1 MSFPRQTM
9 HQLRKALLCLSWR
22 QIIQSCR
29 KLLPCKIV
37 FLSLPRAEVLWPW
50 NETKQ
55 ACNNWCR
62 RWLFRSDWLCAP
74 RPTSET
80 FSKTRKDERVAP
92 YFSKQNGSFTRPSSR
107 RSEIRWRWGPGIEAT
122 TGAAARWCNSG
133 RASPNLESD
142 LKLQSRAS
150 SCQVCEKI
158 VSDFLLTFVHFLRNL
173 PFDFKSVCFIS
184 WWGTTKHV
192 ETESAA
198 GRTNFATV
206 LTGVHPISDSSCT
219 MALHA
224 LRRATLGVKQFPPV
238 HHCYGFLDSLMTTR
252 SVGQCY
258 GRTYSSVKLSFSVE
272 GTQHRS
278 RAPLVVLH
286 GVLGSKLNFRA
297 ISKALSA
304 RLNRP
309 MYALDARNHG
319 SSPWTDEMSYEAM
332 SDDVCQFLRDQ
343 QLSSCYLIGHSMGG
357 KTAMVT
363 ALRYPELVE
372 KLIVVDSSPDN
383 SPAAG
388 NVSFYLD
395 VLTSFELNTPDTA
408 DRKQVQALVEASIKE
423 KEIRDFLLTN
433 LLSGNDGL
441 YWRANLKA
449 IKQTLPRVFSFPE
462 LQTPYTGQ
470 TLFIGG
476 KRSNYIRPQEHDRIR
491 QFFPNAKIDMLD
503 TGHWVH
509 HDNPTAFMNNVASFV
524 SDQWLKKK
532 QKVSQQT
539 FSIGILKFGVLSSV
553 FRRFSHSS
561 KQSGWHISHPIYRN
575 TLFIFISCDEY
586 LFSVNINSCTETES

>member
-1 MSFPRQTM
+1 MQTF
-9 HQLRKALLCLSWR
+9 LCGVATR
-22 QIIQSCR
+22 C
-29 KLLPCKIV
+29 
-37 FLSLPRAEVLWPW
+37 
-50 NETKQ
+50 
-55 ACNNWCR
+55 ACA
-62 RWLFRSDWLCAP
+62 FRSANTMSP
-74 RPTSET
+74 R
-80 FSKTRKDERVAP
+80 
-92 YFSKQNGSFTRPSSR
+92 KQL
-107 RSEIRWRWGPGIEAT
+107 
-122 TGAAARWCNSG
+122 GAAAAAARRCNSR
-133 RASPNLESD
+133 RASLISKPCNF
-142 LKLQSRAS
+142 KFKS
-150 SCQVCEKI
+150 SVWKNSSWFPSHLC
-158 VSDFLLTFVHFLRNL
+158 SFLRNL

-206 LTGVHPISDSSCT
+206 LTGIHPISDRSCT

-224 LRRATLGVKQFPPV
+224 LRRATLGVKPPV

-258 GRTYSSVKLSFSVE
+258 VRTYSSVKLSFSVE
-272 GTQHRS
+272 GTQHKS
-278 RAPLVVLH
+278 RTPLVVLH

-304 RLNRP
+304 RLDRP

-408 DRKQVQALVEASIKE
+408 ERKQVQALVEASIKE

-509 HDNPTAFMNNVASFV
+509 HDNPAAFMNSVASFV

-539 FSIGILKFGVLSSV
+539 FSIGILKFGVMLSSV

-561 KQSGWHISHPIYRN
+561 KQSGWHISHLIYRN